1 MANIPR
7 SAGYHKR
14 AIALAERL
22 GIRIP
27 PEPLSATNW
36 IRLWAEIGM
45 QLALKEPEFGPGRGR
60 RRGSKSRK
68 LSPVVTQTAIRK
80 RRQRETTLYKLL
92 HLATFRRKN
101 DVSGIEVN
109 GLPQNKTRRGERRA

>member
-22 GIRIP
+22 EIRIP

-36 IRLWAEIGM
+36 IRLWAEIGRE
-45 QLALKEPEFGPGRGR
+45 LALKEPEFGPGRGR
-60 RRGSKSRK
+60 QPGSKSRI
-68 LSPVVTQTAIRK
+68 LSPTVTKAAFRK
-80 RRQRETTLYKLL
+80 RRERQRKSNLNKLL
-92 HLATFRRKN
+92 NLVKRDKN
-101 DVSGIEVN
+101 
-109 GLPQNKTRRGERRA
+109 